1 MSRQSH
7 EIEASSQ
14 LKHVR
19 YEIRGKLARRAHELE
34 RQGYEIIQLNIGNP
48 GLFGLRT
55 PETMRLAMI
64 ENLPSAEAYC
74 NQKGIFPARE
84 AVVMQQQAR
93 GVDGVDADHV
103 FMGNG
108 VSELIDLTLRGLL
121 NPGDEVLIPS
131 PDYPLWTA
139 ATVLN
144 GGRAVYYPCPES
156 QGFNPDP
163 DAIEKLI
170 TPRTRAIVIINP
182 NNPTGAV
189 YSRERLT
196 ALARLAERHNL
207 VVMSDEIYDQMLYD
221 GAEFV
226 PMATLCRDTLC
237 ATFSGLSK
245 IYRACGYRVGWVS
258 FSGAVDRSER
268 YMSALDLLAALR
280 LCSNVP
286 GQWAVQT
293 ALGGFQSIGKL
304 CSPGGRL
311 YQSRQAIIDGVAN
324 EPLLESRRAAR
335 RDVRIHRRRQAE
347 AAGVRRRSV
356 RDGAARATARIDRAG
371 VELQYAVPRPLPHH
385 DVARRGAARRS
396 IPAHRARPRAHRR
409 ATAAARNGLMA
420 EHASAG
426 SERSSIVVA
435 NALAA
440 QQWEM
445 HLASVPI
452 GAAARRMGDPAGPI
466 LRRVAR
472 RALARACGRAR
483 SGADSQSVVRAVA
496 TRRRGIRRRQ

>member
-1 MSRQSH
+1 MVKTHHSSFKVQAVLRHH

-19 YEIRGKLARRAHELE
+19 YEIRGKLARRAQELE
-34 RQGYEIIQLNIGNP
+34 RQGYEIIPLNIGNP

-93 GVDGVDADHV
+93 GVENVTAEHV

-108 VSELIDLTLRGLL
+108 VSELIDITLRGLL
-121 NPGDEVLIPS
+121 NAGDEVLIPS

-156 QGFNPDP
+156 QDFNPDP
-163 DAIEKLI
+163 AAVEALI
-170 TPRTRAIVIINP
+170 TPRTRALVVINP

-226 PMATLCRDTLC
+226 PMATLCRETLC

-245 IYRACGYRVGWVS
+245 VYRACGYRVGWVS

-268 YMSALDLLAALR
+268 YLTALDLLAALR

-293 ALGGFQSIGKL
+293 ALGGFQSIGRL
-304 CSPGGRL
+304 CSPSGRL
-311 YQSRQAIIDGVAN
+311 YQSRQAVIEGVAASN
-324 EPLLESRRAAR
+324 FLHLVAPRGAMYAFIGVDKQKQPDFDDEAFAMELLEQQHVLIAPGSSFNTPYRDHFRITTLPEQAR
-335 RDVRIHRRRQAE
+335 LVEVFQRIEHVLEQIADRPPRLE
-347 AAGVRRRSV
+347 
-356 RDGAARATARIDRAG
+356 TA
-371 VELQYAVPRPLPHH
+371 
-385 DVARRGAARRS
+385 
-396 IPAHRARPRAHRR
+396 
-409 ATAAARNGLMA
+409 
-420 EHASAG
+420 
-426 SERSSIVVA
+426 
-435 NALAA
+435 
-440 QQWEM
+440 
-445 HLASVPI
+445 
-452 GAAARRMGDPAGPI
+452 
-466 LRRVAR
+466 
-472 RALARACGRAR
+472 
-483 SGADSQSVVRAVA
+483 
-496 TRRRGIRRRQ
+496 